1 MVRGTRGFTLPELLA
16 VIAIIALV
24 AAITFPVVRA
34 ARHSA
39 LRGACVSNFNQA
51 TVATQLYLNDYDD
64 TFMLTNYRVVRTSAD
79 EIDRTWVQL
88 LLPYLKSF
96 DVFRCPADSRSYE
109 KTRAVFD
116 ADLFPGDTYDRY
128 YRASLL
134 SNIGYNYL
142 YLSPI
147 MQLGSN
153 WLVVPK
159 TLSQIADPASMI
171 LFVDTVNIH
180 QKSNEMPGGG
190 SYIVAPPCRFTSG
203 ANGSQDSFGI
213 AQGAILYS
221 PTRGWLINGSNQTE
235 RYGRAWAWHM
245 ERTVSVRVAGGIRSH
260 RLEDLAAGCDVR
272 DKWGGLIK
280 DSGRYA
286 WDNN

>member
-16 VIAIIALV
+16 VIGIMAILAS
-24 AAITFPVVRA
+24 ITFPVVRA

-39 LRGACVSNFNQA
+39 LKGSCISNYKQA
-51 TVATQLYLNDYDD
+51 NIATHLYLNDYDD
-64 TFMLTNYRVVRTSAD
+64 TFMLANYRVVRNSPT

-88 LLPYLKSF
+88 LLPYIRSF
-96 DVFRCPADSRSYE
+96 DVFRCPGDSRSYE
-109 KTRAVFD
+109 RTQAAFD
-116 ADLFPGDTYDRY
+116 VDLFPGDTYDRY

-159 TLSQIADPASMI
+159 TMSQIADPASML
-171 LFVDTVNIH
+171 LFVDTVNTH
-180 QKSNEMPGGG
+180 VKSGDQPGGG
-190 SYIVAPPCRFTSG
+190 SYIVAPPCRFASG
-203 ANGSQDSFGI
+203 GGGQWDTFGI

-221 PTRGWLINGSNQTE
+221 PTRGWVINGENETE
-235 RYGRAWAWHM
+235 RYGRAWAWHLD
-245 ERTVSVRVAGGIRSH
+245 RTITVRIAGGVRAQT
-260 RLEDLAAGCDVR
+260 LNELASGCDVR
-272 DKWGGLIK
+272 DKWGGLIR
-280 DSGRYA
+280 DSGRYL
-286 WDNN
+286 WDSN

>member
-1 MVRGTRGFTLPELLA
+1 MVRGSRGFTLPELLV

-34 ARHSA
+34 AKASA
-39 LRGACVSNFNQA
+39 LRGACTSNYVQA
-51 TVATQLYLNDYDD
+51 NLATQLYLNDYDD
-64 TFMLTNYRVVRTSAD
+64 TFMLANYRVVRTSPD

-88 LLPYLKSF
+88 LLPYAKSF
-96 DVFRCPADSRSYE
+96 DLFRCPADIRSYD

-116 ADLFPGDTYDRY
+116 VDLFPGDTYDRY

-147 MQLGSN
+147 MQIGSN

-159 TLSQIADPASMI
+159 TMSQIADPASML
-171 LFVDTVNIH
+171 LFVDTVN
-180 QKSNEMPGGG
+180 SNLKPNDAPGGG
-190 SYIVAPPCRFTSG
+190 SYIVAPPCRFG
-203 ANGSQDSFGI
+203 AGSQDSFGI

-221 PTRGWLINGSNQTE
+221 PTRGWLINGSNSVE
-235 RYGRAWAWHM
+235 RFGRAWAWHM
-245 ERTVSVRVAGGIRSH
+245 DRTITVRVAGGVRAQTMN
-260 RLEDLAAGCDVR
+260 ELAAGCEVR
-272 DKWGGLIK
+272 DRWGGLIR
-280 DSGRYA
+280 DSGKYL
-286 WDNN
+286 WDSN